1 MDLRAACPNL
11 AKCPA
16 TLSCT
21 GWRQLAPAL
30 ELAQVTPGFWPTKK
44 RGIWVEV
51 SQAWGF
57 YEHQHAEN
65 HGSWDLPPGPDEF
78 HHEIHDGS
86 LGSAIWWNFD
96 GNFTNDGNRMGC
108 IAIWKKG
115 KAHNKPTIWGWW
127 LQMNTTHW
135 WWSVGRLHGIGF
147 PTEAMAFSMKRGATA
162 AKIGNPSRW
171 GFPSY
176 LYWFITPMN

>member
-44 RGIWVEV
+44 GGSEWRFSFPSMGILRT
-51 SQAWGF
+51 STCGK
-57 YEHQHAEN
+57 
-65 HGSWDLPPGPDEF
+65 HGSWDLPPSPDEF

-86 LGSAIWWNFD
+86 LGIKCEISWNF
-96 GNFTNDGNRMGC
+96 MEV
-108 IAIWKKG
+108 
-115 KAHNKPTIWGWW
+115 H
-127 LQMNTTHW
+127 Q
-135 WWSVGRLHGIGF
+135 
-147 PTEAMAFSMKRGATA
+147 
-162 AKIGNPSRW
+162 RW
-171 GFPSY
+171 E
-176 LYWFITPMN
+176 